1 MRKHDKR
8 TFMQAK
14 LIHALAYGLLALAPA
29 LSYAQFSNP
38 FGPQKTVTQQREDIL
53 KTSNAT
59 LKALYQVQPKA
70 KELIEKSAG
79 YATFSSFGMKI
90 LIAGGGTGSG
100 VVIAKDGAKRTYM
113 NMAEVQAGL
122 GLGIKSF
129 QNIFVFQT
137 QAAMNDFVN
146 SGWTFGGQ
154 VTAAAKYENNGDAYQ
169 DAVMVAPGVL
179 MYQLTDSGLAAEI
192 TGKGTKYY
200 KNTDLN
206 K

>member
-1 MRKHDKR
+1 MSPSIR
-8 TFMQAK
+8 T
-14 LIHALAYGLLALAPA
+14 LAITFFGFFCLHCTAF
-29 LSYAQFSNP
+29 AQFSNP
-38 FGPQKTVTQQREDIL
+38 FASDKTVAQQRQEIL
-53 KTSNAT
+53 KKSDET
-59 LKALYQVQPKA
+59 LRQLYQVEPKA

-79 YATFSSFGMKI
+79 YATFSNFGIKI

-100 VVIAKDGAKRTYM
+100 VVIDKATKKPVFM

-129 QNIFVFQT
+129 QNIFVFENT
-137 QAAMNDFVN
+137 AAMNDFIN

-154 VTAAAKYENNGDAYQ
+154 ATAAAKHEKDGGAYEGATI
-169 DAVMVAPGVL
+169 VSPGVL

>member
-1 MRKHDKR
+1 MPS
-8 TFMQAK
+8 FYQAIST
-14 LIHALAYGLLALAPA
+14 LFFLAFGLNTPVFAE
-29 LSYAQFSNP
+29 FSNP
-38 FGPQKTVTQQREDIL
+38 FAADKTVAQQRQDIL
-53 KTSNAT
+53 VKNQVI
-59 LKALYQVQPKA
+59 LKQLYAAQPKA
-70 KELIEKSAG
+70 KDLIEKSAG
-79 YATFSSFGMKI
+79 YATFSNFGMKI

-100 VVIAKDGAKRTYM
+100 VVLGKDKKPVYM

-122 GLGIKSF
+122 GIGIKSF

-137 QAAMNDFVN
+137 DAAMNDFVN

-154 VTAAAKYENNGDAYQ
+154 VTAAAKYEKDGDAYQ
-169 DAVMVAPGVL
+169 DATVVAPGVL

>member
-1 MRKHDKR
+1 
-8 TFMQAK
+8 MQAK
-14 LIHALAYGLLALAPA
+14 IIHVLAYSLIALFP
-29 LSYAQFSNP
+29 LTGFAQLSNP
-38 FGPQKTVTQQREDIL
+38 FSSSKTVAEQRQEIL
-53 KTSNAT
+53 KKSNET
-59 LKALYQVQPKA
+59 LKQLYHVEPKA

-79 YATFSSFGMKI
+79 YATFSNFGMKI
-90 LIAGGGTGSG
+90 LIAGGGTGAG
-100 VVIAKDGAKRTYM
+100 VVISKAGGKPIFM

-137 QAAMNDFVN
+137 KAALNDFVN

-154 VTAAAKYENNGDAYQ
+154 ATAAAKHESSGGAFQ
-169 DAVMVAPGVL
+169 GSAVVAPGVL

>member
-1 MRKHDKR
+1 
-8 TFMQAK
+8 MQTQIIR
-14 LIHALAYGLLALAPA
+14 LLAYSLLALFP
-29 LSYAQFSNP
+29 LSSFAQFSNI
-38 FGPQKTVTQQREDIL
+38 FGSDKTVAEQRQEIL
-53 KTSNAT
+53 KKNDDT
-59 LKALYQVQPKA
+59 LQALYQAQPKA
-70 KELIEKSAG
+70 KELIAKSIG
-79 YATFSSFGMKI
+79 YATFSNFGMKI

-100 VVIAKDGAKRTYM
+100 VVIQRDRAKPIYM

-137 QAAMNDFVN
+137 QSALNDFVN

-154 VTAAAKYENNGDAYQ
+154 VTAAAKYESNGDAYQ
-169 DAVMVAPGVL
+169 DATVVAPGVL
-179 MYQLTDSGLAAEI
+179 MYQLTDSGIAAEI

>member
-1 MRKHDKR
+1 MTTIFHFIA
-8 TFMQAK
+8 TLFILGIAISQ
-14 LIHALAYGLLALAPA
+14 PA
-29 LSYAQFSNP
+29 YAQFSSF
-38 FGPQKTVTQQREDIL
+38 FGSDKTVAEQRQDIL
-53 KTSNAT
+53 SKSKTT
-59 LKALYQVQPKA
+59 LKELYEAQPKA
-70 KELIEKSAG
+70 KELIEKSVG
-79 YATFSSFGMKI
+79 YATFSNFGMKI

-100 VVIAKDGAKRTYM
+100 VVIGKDKKPVFM

-129 QNIFVFQT
+129 QNIFVFQND
-137 QAAMNDFVN
+137 AAMNDFIN

-154 VTAAAKYENNGDAYQ
+154 VTAAAKYEKDGGAYQ
-169 DAVMVAPGVL
+169 DATVVAPGVL

>member
-1 MRKHDKR
+1 MSTFFR
-8 TFMQAK
+8 T
-14 LIHALAYGLLALAPA
+14 ISALLFLTFGLNAPVF
-29 LSYAQFSNP
+29 AQFSNP
-38 FGPQKTVTQQREDIL
+38 FASDKTIAQQRQDIL
-53 KTSNAT
+53 TKNEQT
-59 LKALYQVQPKA
+59 LKQLYAIQPKA

-79 YATFSSFGMKI
+79 YATFSNFGMKI

-100 VVIAKDGAKRTYM
+100 VVIDKVTKKPVFM

-129 QNIFVFQT
+129 QNIFVFET
-137 QAAMNDFVN
+137 TSAMNDFIN

-154 VTAAAKYENNGDAYQ
+154 VTAAAKYEKDGSAYQ
-169 DAVMVAPGVL
+169 DAVVVAPGVW
-179 MYQLTDSGLAAEI
+179 MYQLTDSGIAAEI

-206 K
+206 Y

>member
-1 MRKHDKR
+1 MNAIHRLMAALFCLAS
-8 TFMQAK
+8 TF
-14 LIHALAYGLLALAPA
+14 ALPA
-29 LSYAQFSNP
+29 YAQFGSF
-38 FGPQKTVTQQREDIL
+38 FGPDKTVAEQRQDIL
-53 KTSNAT
+53 IKNQTI
-59 LKALYQVQPKA
+59 LKQLYEAQPKA
-70 KELIEKSAG
+70 KDLIEKSAG
-79 YATFSSFGMKI
+79 YATFSNFGMKI

-100 VVIAKDGAKRTYM
+100 VVIDKSSNKRVYM

-129 QNIFVFQT
+129 QNIFVFET
-137 QAAMNDFVN
+137 EAAMKDFVN

-154 VTAAAKYENNGDAYQ
+154 VTAAAKYEKDGGAYQ
-169 DAVMVAPGVL
+169 DATVVAPGIL

>member
-1 MRKHDKR
+1 MHPIYR
-8 TFMQAK
+8 A
-14 LIHALAYGLLALAPA
+14 LISFLCLGFGVLQPA
-29 LSYAQFSNP
+29 YAQFGSF
-38 FGPQKTVTQQREDIL
+38 FGPDKTVAEQRQDIL
-53 KTSNAT
+53 IKNQSI
-59 LKALYQVQPKA
+59 LKQLYEAQPKA

-79 YATFSSFGMKI
+79 YGTFSNFGMKI

-100 VVIAKDGAKRTYM
+100 VVISKDKKPVYM

-137 QAAMNDFVN
+137 EAAMNDFIN

-154 VTAAAKYENNGDAYQ
+154 VTAAAKYEKDGGAYQ
-169 DAVMVAPGVL
+169 DATVVAPGVL

-200 KNTDLN
+200 QNTDLN